1 MRGPHGLEA
10 DVWSVGC
17 MLYTLLV
24 GRPPFDTHGVK
35 NTLTK
40 VIQAEYHLPDK
51 LSPEARHLISALLQ
65 KNPRD
70 RLPLDR
76 KYLFLK
82 VDVGVWSEFFKSMT
96 EFSNLY

>member
-24 GRPPFDTHGVK
+24 GRPPFDTKGVK

-40 VIQAEYHLPDK
+40 VIQGDFVLPDH
-51 LSPEARHLISALLQ
+51 LSAEACHLIQSLLQ

-70 RLPLDR
+70 RLSLDGE
-76 KYLFLK
+76 Y
-82 VDVGVWSEFFKSMT
+82 
-96 EFSNLY
+96 N